1 MQNKLYEIIKKYDT
15 IVVARHI
22 GVDPDA
28 LCSQLAV
35 RDSIKLTFPKKK
47 VYAVGSGSSKFNLIG
62 SLDKEPDSYE
72 GALLIVCD
80 TPDKKRVDISSF
92 DGFSYKI
99 KIDHHPFVEKFCDYE
114 IIDIK
119 KSSVC
124 EIILEMFEKS
134 KFKMNKDIFEYLFM
148 GLVSDSNR
156 FLFDTC
162 TYKTFALIS
171 RYLKKYKATLEDMY
185 ARLYLRP
192 LSEVRLEGYIQN
204 NMVVTKNKLGYVKIT
219 DDLLKKY
226 DCDSASPGN
235 MINNFNY
242 IDGIIVWVTIT
253 EDVKNEIVRLSI
265 RSRGPAINEI
275 AMIHGG
281 GGHKMA
287 SGVRVKN
294 FDIAMDVVKDL
305 DKLLEE
311 YNRKV
316 NL

>member
-35 RDSIKLTFPKKK
+35 RDSIRLTFPKKK
-47 VYAVGSGSSKFNLIG
+47 VFAVGSGSSKFNLIG

-114 IIDIK
+114 IIDTK
-119 KSSVC
+119 KSSAC

-253 EDVKNEIVRLSI
+253 EDVKNEIIRLSI

-311 YNRKV
+311 YNKKV